1 MLSEAWRVH
10 PVIVGWSTPNRPLIP
25 SPSMMIPLP
34 HVRAR
39 TMRLE
44 VPQAD
49 AAEA

>member
-1 MLSEAWRVH
+1 
-10 PVIVGWSTPNRPLIP
+10 
-25 SPSMMIPLP
+25 MMITLP

>member
-1 MLSEAWRVH
+1 
-10 PVIVGWSTPNRPLIP
+10 
-25 SPSMMIPLP
+25 MMIPLP